1 MSKNKK
7 KKYYLFLLNFLII
20 IIIYSFTKKNILIK
34 YKKYILK
41 RKKPIKIN
49 TIKQNNSIN
58 YTNPFISVCLPVYNM
73 EKYIE
78 RSLLSIINQSFQNFE
93 VIIVNDNSKD
103 QTLKSIQRLQSEDS
117 RIKIINHN
125 KNLGVYS
132 SRIEAVLYSKGE
144 YILLIDPDDMILNP
158 KLFEELFN
166 YNLKYQLDIIEFS
179 VFYQKERENI
189 IYIPS
194 EHENNH
200 FHRFKKR
207 IIYQPELSNILFCQ
221 PNLNNYSSIMCRTI
235 WNKLYKKNILIKTI
249 NYIEKEFHNKFLVA
263 ADDTPINMITFQF
276 ANNYSN
282 IFLPGYL
289 YFLRENSMSTNLKDN
304 NHFKIVCINYL
315 LYFRL
320 LYRYI
325 KDFNK
330 DLNYF
335 YYDLM
340 PFSSYIKGLKEFN
353 ITEYIP
359 KAKEFLNNIINNKKI
374 SCELNKF
381 INNLILYFK

>member
-34 YKKYILK
+34 YKKYISK

-103 QTLKSIQRLQSEDS
+103 QTIKSIQRLQSEDS

-207 IIYQPELSNILFCQ
+207 IIYQPELSNILFYQ

-359 KAKEFLNNIINNKKI
+359 KAKEFLNNIIINKKI

-381 INNLILYFK
+381 IK

>member
-1 MSKNKK
+1 MSKNK

-34 YKKYILK
+34 YKKYISK
-41 RKKPIKIN
+41 SKKPIKIN
-49 TIKQNNSIN
+49 TIKQNNSIK

-73 EKYIE
+73 EKYIK
-78 RSLLSIINQSFQNFE
+78 RSILSIINQSFKNFE

-207 IIYQPELSNILFCQ
+207 IIYQPELSNILFYQ

-359 KAKEFLNNIINNKKI
+359 KAKEFLNNIIINKKN
-374 SCELNKF
+374 SNELNKF
-381 INNLILYFK
+381 INNLTFYFK

>member
-1 MSKNKK
+1 MSKNK

-34 YKKYILK
+34 YKKYISK
-41 RKKPIKIN
+41 SKKPIKIN
-49 TIKQNNSIN
+49 TIKQNNSIK

-73 EKYIE
+73 EKYIK
-78 RSLLSIINQSFQNFE
+78 RSILSIINQSFKNFE

-207 IIYQPELSNILFCQ
+207 IIYQPELSNILFYQ

-282 IFLPGYL
+282 IFLPVYL

-381 INNLILYFK
+381 INNLTFYFK

>member
-1 MSKNKK
+1 MSKNK

-34 YKKYILK
+34 YKKYISK

-103 QTLKSIQRLQSEDS
+103 QTIKSIQRLQSEDS

-207 IIYQPELSNILFCQ
+207 IIYQPELSNILFYQ

-359 KAKEFLNNIINNKKI
+359 KAKEFLNNIIINKKI